1 MATLKNMSTKTV
13 TVVATF
19 QARSGQEAEL
29 KKALIG
35 LVAPTHQEAGCL
47 NYDLHISPEDP
58 AKFLFHENW
67 TTKAHLDA
75 HLQNTHIQA
84 LLPRVDELC
93 VAPPEIKIWE
103 KIA

>member
-1 MATLKNMSTKTV
+1 MKTI

-19 QARSGQEAEL
+19 QARPGKEAEL

-35 LVAPTHQEAGCL
+35 LVAPTRLEAGCL
-47 NYDLHISPEDP
+47 NYDLHVRPEDL

-67 TTKAHLDA
+67 TSQAHLDA
-75 HLQNTHIQA
+75 HLQSAHIKA
-84 LLPRVDELC
+84 LLPRVGELA
-93 VAPPEIKIWE
+93 VGLPEIQIWE

>member
-1 MATLKNMSTKTV
+1 MSSNTI

-19 QARSGQEAEL
+19 QARPGKETEL
-29 KKALIG
+29 KKALTG
-35 LVAPTHQEAGCL
+35 LVAPTCKEAGCI
-47 NYDLHISPEDP
+47 NYDLHILPEDP

-67 TTKAHLDA
+67 TSQAHLDA
-75 HLQNTHIQA
+75 HLQSAHIKA

-93 VAPPEIKIWE
+93 VAVPEIKVWE

>member
-1 MATLKNMSTKTV
+1 MSAKDI

-19 QARSGQEAEL
+19 QARPGKETEL
-29 KKALIG
+29 KNALIG
-35 LVAPTHQEAGCL
+35 LVAPTRKEAGCI
-47 NYDLHISPEDP
+47 NYDLHALPEDP

-67 TTKAHLDA
+67 ASKAALDA
-75 HLQNTHIQA
+75 HLQSAHIKA

-93 VAPPEIKIWE
+93 VAFPEIKIWE

>member
-1 MATLKNMSTKTV
+1 MKTI

-19 QARSGQEAEL
+19 QARPGKEAEL

-35 LVAPTHQEAGCL
+35 LVAPTRLEAGCL
-47 NYDLHISPEDP
+47 NYDLHVLPEDP

-67 TTKAHLDA
+67 TNKAHLDA
-75 HLQNTHIQA
+75 HLQSAHIKA
-84 LLPRVDELC
+84 LLPRVDELT
-93 VAPPEIKIWE
+93 VGMPEIQIWE

>member
-1 MATLKNMSTKTV
+1 MNAKSLTV
-13 TVVATF
+13 IATF
-19 QARSGQEAEL
+19 QARPGKEAEL

-35 LVAPTHQEAGCL
+35 LVAPTRQEAGCL

-67 TTKAHLDA
+67 TSQAALDA
-75 HLQNTHIQA
+75 HLQSAHINA

-93 VAPPEIKIWE
+93 LAFPEIRIWE

>member
-1 MATLKNMSTKTV
+1 MKTI

-19 QARSGQEAEL
+19 QARTGKEAAL
-29 KKALIG
+29 KSVLTS
-35 LVAPTHQEAGCL
+35 LVAPTHKEAGCI
-47 NYDLHISPEDP
+47 NYDLHASPEDP

-67 TTKAHLDA
+67 TSRAHLDA
-75 HLQNTHIQA
+75 HLQSAHIKA

-93 VAPPEIKIWE
+93 VAVPEITLWD